1 MPVIPAFYAHISF
14 GFIDYDFGVITPSHR
29 GKVFLWYKLQFVLQ
43 RHTLPVAKSG
53 CFIALLYPSIS
64 RDAVLAIASVI
75 SRLLSR
81 S

>member
-1 MPVIPAFYAHISF
+1 MTFVGLWDWVGVHAVIPAFYAHISL
-14 GFIDYDFGVITPSHR
+14 GFIDYDFGVIAPSHLASR
-29 GKVFLWYKLQFVLQ
+29 
-43 RHTLPVAKSG
+43 KSG